1 MSRCLSVPRAGWRAE
16 GQGINSQL
24 LTEVGF
30 VLYRNGIIK
39 LNIYFQ
45 EYNYRTI
52 SESAATTVSAHPSPS
67 GRAATGAS
75 QLGQAGLSAL
85 GDSLSRPSRLLL
97 GTPAEMK

>member
-1 MSRCLSVPRAGWRAE
+1 M
-16 GQGINSQL
+16 QDIDSQL

-67 GRAATGAS
+67 GRAGTGAS
-75 QLGQAGLSAL
+75 QLGHGQGSVPRGTVCHVPRGCFLA
-85 GDSLSRPSRLLL
+85 PLL
-97 GTPAEMK
+97 K